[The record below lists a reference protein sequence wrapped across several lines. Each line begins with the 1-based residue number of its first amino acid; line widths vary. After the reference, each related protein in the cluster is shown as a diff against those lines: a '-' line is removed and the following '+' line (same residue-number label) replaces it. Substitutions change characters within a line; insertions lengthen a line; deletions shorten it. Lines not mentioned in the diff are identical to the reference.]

1 MTILQHIGLDVV
13 ELILAEC
20 LADARYID
28 VITDLEAVR
37 LALQVERHHAP
48 VHAVTS
54 VTLGC
59 ILLRDV
65 CEGTEYT
72 LAGSGLL
79 TGRTVAR
86 LVRIDGGTDLDLG
99 RLYVLLARDLVDQL
113 EYLFYLSGVLTG
125 LTCILE
131 ITYCLRTGDVL
142 RITSRK
148 RELCEAERVR
158 TIGRGLTGRDELI
171 GRGDRIEDLRS
182 DLQKDVV
189 GHLLLL
195 RPVLDV
201 RSEAKR
207 KLKIG
212 LAPALVYAV
221 LVCLVV
227 VVVLRDIAPAV
238 ELLGRGQLTAVCSGR
253 GDGTSVHEAYG

>member
-1 MTILQHIGLDVV
+1 M
-13 ELILAEC
+13 
-20 LADARYID
+20 
-28 VITDLEAVR
+28 
-37 LALQVERHHAP
+37 ERDHTP

-79 TGRTVAR
+79 TGRAVTR
-86 LVRIDGGTDLDLG
+86 LVRVDGGTDLDLG

-131 ITYCLRTGDVL
+131 ITYCLRTGYVL

-158 TIGRGLTGRDELI
+158 TIGGGFTGRDELI
-171 GRGDRIEDLRS
+171 GRRNRVKDLRS
-182 DLQKDVV
+182 DLEKDVLR
-189 GHLLLL
+189 HLLLL

-207 KLKIG
+207 KLEIG
-212 LAPALVYAV
+212 LAPALVYTV
-221 LVCLVV
+221 LVCLIIVV
-227 VVVLRDIAPAV
+227 ILRDIAPAV
-238 ELLGRGQLTAVCSGR
+238 QLLGRGQLTAVCSGR